1 MAQTVNKNATA
12 SWGVYGTFNDVTG
25 VVTDLS
31 ISESALTGAEQ
42 NEVGSII
49 QQTLYDVHST
59 VTVTVGV
66 ASDEQPPDIGG
77 QVTIANVKYYVT
89 SAEIIESNS
98 SYRKIRIT
106 AERYS
111 NCEEAKNA
119 EGITTT

>member
-1 MAQTVNKNATA
+1 MAQTVSKNATA
-12 SWGVYGTFNDVTG
+12 SWGVYGTFTDVTG
-25 VVTDLS
+25 VITDLS
-31 ISESALTGAEQ
+31 ISQSALTGAEQ

-59 VTVTVGV
+59 ITVTVGV
-66 ASDEQPPDIGG
+66 DSDEQPPDIGQ

-98 SYRKIRIT
+98 AYRKIRIT